1 MISVEGL
8 TVEFG
13 VKPLFLNASF
23 VINDRDRIALVG
35 KNGAGKSTMLKILCG
50 KQQPTSGNVA
60 VPNDQTV
67 GYLPQ
72 VMILQDDTT
81 VREEAR
87 KAFAKVTQ
95 MKAKIDE
102 MNRQLADRTD
112 YESDSYM
119 ALVEKFTQEHERY
132 MMMGGDNYEAEIE
145 RTLSGLGFTKNDF
158 DRPTSEFSGGWRMRI
173 ELAKILLQKPD
184 VLLLDE
190 PTNHLDI
197 ESIQWLEQQLA
208 QSTRA
213 VVLVSHDR
221 AFINNVTNRTLEISC
236 GKVID
241 YKVKYD
247 EYVKLR
253 AERRE
258 QQIRAYENQQKE
270 IAETKQFIERFRYQ
284 ATKAVQV
291 QQRIRQ
297 LEKIVPIEIDEV
309 DNSSLHLKFPP
320 CLRSGDYPV
329 ICDQVAKSYGNHLVF
344 SNVDMLIKRGEKVAF
359 VGKNGE
365 GKSTL
370 VKCIMGEIPF
380 DGTLKVG
387 HNVQIGYF
395 AQNQAQLLDES
406 LSVFETIDNV
416 AKGEIRLKINDI
428 LGAFMF
434 GGEAS
439 EKKVKVLSG
448 GERSRLAMIRLLLE
462 PVNFLILDEPTNHLD
477 MQSKDVLKEAIKA
490 FDGTVILVSHDRD
503 FLDGLVDKVYEFGG
517 GKVREHLGGIYEYLR
532 FHNAENI
539 TDALGSGT
547 APKQEEQ
554 EKKTVANEH
563 KEKDSAL
570 SYAERKE
577 QQKKISRIQKQIK
590 ESEKRIEEMEAKLE
604 ELGKQLE
611 QPENASDMTLV
622 NKYTELQSALDEEMQ
637 KWEEL
642 SLQLE

>member
-95 MKAKIDE
+95 MKAKIDD

-547 APKQEEQ
+547 APKLEEQ

-563 KEKDSAL
+563 KDKDSAL

-577 QQKKISRIQKQIK
+577 QQKKISRIQKQVK

-622 NKYTELQSALDEEMQ
+622 NKYTELQSSLDEEMQ

>member
-406 LSVFETIDNV
+406 LSVF
-416 AKGEIRLKINDI
+416 
-428 LGAFMF
+428 
-434 GGEAS
+434 
-439 EKKVKVLSG
+439 
-448 GERSRLAMIRLLLE
+448 
-462 PVNFLILDEPTNHLD
+462 
-477 MQSKDVLKEAIKA
+477 
-490 FDGTVILVSHDRD
+490 
-503 FLDGLVDKVYEFGG
+503 
-517 GKVREHLGGIYEYLR
+517 
-532 FHNAENI
+532 
-539 TDALGSGT
+539 
-547 APKQEEQ
+547 
-554 EKKTVANEH
+554 
-563 KEKDSAL
+563 
-570 SYAERKE
+570 
-577 QQKKISRIQKQIK
+577 
-590 ESEKRIEEMEAKLE
+590 
-604 ELGKQLE
+604 
-611 QPENASDMTLV
+611 
-622 NKYTELQSALDEEMQ
+622 
-637 KWEEL
+637 
-642 SLQLE
+642 